1 MKKYKIKEA
10 LSNFLVVLLGII
22 SAILAIFLGTY
33 LRGDRYL
40 AAYTHFL
47 NNDMFAGVCERLQ
60 YDTELASGLG
70 YDEGQKFNLN
80 DLKEAYIIDLYN
92 VGDPVL
98 MCFMSNDFGDVY
110 TIIMHYR
117 DKGYYFH
124 DTVPFSACA
133 GSGASEYHLLVEDK
147 KGDIYLYDYDFS
159 KDGEGNILK
168 NATLYNYGK
177 KDTPVYSFRY
187 DSKDAS
193 NCLENGVVTDKTVP
207 DESILKENYSILVDS
222 RNYGIY
228 GSAKNSFRLDLDKFW
243 RG

>member
-47 NNDMFAGVCERLQ
+47 NNDMFVGVCERLQ

-80 DLKEAYIIDLYN
+80 DLKEVYIIDLYN

-110 TIIMHYR
+110 TIIIHYR

-133 GSGASEYHLLVEDK
+133 GSGASEYHLL
-147 KGDIYLYDYDFS
+147 GDIYLYDYSSS
-159 KDGEGNILK
+159 KDGEGKNLK
-168 NATLYNYGK
+168 IATLYSYGK
-177 KDTPVYSFRY
+177 KDTPVYSFCY

-207 DESILKENYSILVDS
+207 DESILEENYSVLVDS

>member
-10 LSNFLVVLLGII
+10 LSNFWVALPGII
-22 SAILAIFLGTY
+22 LLILAMFLSRY

-47 NNDMFAGVCERLQ
+47 NNDMIADACEMLQ
-60 YDTELASGLG
+60 HDTELASRLG
-70 YDEGQKFNLN
+70 YTERQKLNAN
-80 DLKEAYIIDLYN
+80 DLKEAFIIDLYN
-92 VGDPVL
+92 VGNPVL

-124 DTVPFSACA
+124 DTVQFSAYA
-133 GSGASEYHLLVEDK
+133 GSGASEYHLLLEDK
-147 KGDIYLYDYDFS
+147 KGDIYLYDYSSS
-159 KDGEGNILK
+159 KDWEGKILK
-168 NATLYNYGK
+168 IATLYSYGK
-177 KDTPVYSFRY
+177 KDTPVYSFCY

-207 DESILKENYSILVDS
+207 DESVLEENYSVLADS